1 MAAVDPFNNTANRS
15 PFRVPKLPGQ
25 AWVDHNS
32 PMARLAVG
40 EPAVDNL
47 LARTATNSYTR
58 AVNQVMMGGGPLLA
72 GTGALVAKATCGS
85 VQDSCRPLA
94 ADYFSTYRQTIIPE
108 GLLHGVKAASGVAGW
123 GNQAASMGKLA
134 PSVSV
139 HSWMLRSH
147 KSVFNVLSGFHTGAG
162 NTAWEFMMGK
172 QIASA
177 TASIEPVMRAV
188 RNVAS
193 LTQGSVLKSLM
204 GATNPP
210 VFTFNWGEGFKAGP
224 APVPL
229 SNLGPAATD
238 YAAAARRLHET
249 LGLDDIAQDD
259 AEFIPTA
266 NDTAYEML
274 ARLAPEVAVQVDAEA
289 ASVKTSFWQR
299 RAVRNSLAWT
309 AWGLL
314 HLVIIFVMV
323 ILPSCGLVSPWA
335 ANSGA
340 YALSRLESKGL
351 SPKMVKDKIAFPRK
365 DPDED

>member
-1 MAAVDPFNNTANRS
+1 
-15 PFRVPKLPGQ
+15 
-25 AWVDHNS
+25 
-32 PMARLAVG
+32 MARLAVG
-40 EPAVDNL
+40 KPAVDNL

-58 AVNQVMMGGGPLLA
+58 AVDQVMTGGDPMLA
-72 GTGALVAKATCGS
+72 GSGALVAKATRGA
-85 VQDSCRPLA
+85 VQDAFRPLA
-94 ADYFSTYRQTIIPE
+94 ADYFSTYKQAIIPE
-108 GLLHGVKAASGVAGW
+108 GLLHGVKAASDVAGW
-123 GNQAASMGKLA
+123 VNQAASMGKLA
-134 PSVSV
+134 PGVSV
-139 HSWMLRSH
+139 HPWVLRSH
-147 KSVFNVLSGFHTGAG
+147 KSVFDALTGLHTGAG
-162 NTAWEFMMGK
+162 NMAWEVMMGK
-172 QIASA
+172 QITSA

-193 LTQGSVLKSLM
+193 LTQGSVMKSLM
-204 GATNPP
+204 DATKPP
-210 VFTFNWGEGFKAGP
+210 VFALNWGDGFRAKP

-249 LGLDDIAQDD
+249 LGMDDLVQDD
-259 AEFIPTA
+259 AEFTPTA

-274 ARLAPEVAVQVDAEA
+274 ACLAPEVAAQVDAEA

-323 ILPSCGLVSPWA
+323 ILPSCGLVSPLA
-335 ANSGA
+335 ASSGA
-340 YALSRLESKGL
+340 YVLSRLESKGL
-351 SPKMVKDKIAFPRK
+351 DPKMVKDKIAFPRE